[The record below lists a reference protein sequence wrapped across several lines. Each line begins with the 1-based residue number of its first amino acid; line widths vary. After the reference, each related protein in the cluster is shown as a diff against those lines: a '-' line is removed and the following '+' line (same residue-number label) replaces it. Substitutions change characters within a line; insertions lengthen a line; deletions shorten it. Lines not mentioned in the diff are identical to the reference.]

1 MFHRLSVCD
10 TSVELKD
17 IFVKQDLER
26 ESVDVVAVMEE
37 QSKEDSIEQ
46 EKEDMVVGGVSVEP
60 PAKDQLTNETTSRY
74 SDISDNS
81 DSENKMAD
89 GGHISKTQFSSNK

>member
-1 MFHRLSVCD
+1 
-10 TSVELKD
+10 
-17 IFVKQDLER
+17 
-26 ESVDVVAVMEE
+26 MEE

-89 GGHISKTQFSSNK
+89 GGHTSKTPIQQQQVVIVGGGEVSKLEEKQTKISPSLFTAV